1 MSFKFIEN
9 KLREIVATNFGV
21 DVNDLCVKTTNGITF
36 MVNTH
41 PDLEKLPF
49 NGLRLAKTSGS
60 SMEELLVLLLKSIA
74 TNLSFNSAAGS
85 KCSAKSTP
93 TSIY

>member
-1 MSFKFIEN
+1 
-9 KLREIVATNFGV
+9 
-21 DVNDLCVKTTNGITF
+21 
-36 MVNTH
+36 
-41 PDLEKLPF
+41 
-49 NGLRLAKTSGS
+49 
-60 SMEELLVLLLKSIA
+60 LLLKSIA

>member
-1 MSFKFIEN
+1 MLSFSFKP
-9 KLREIVATNFGV
+9 LQGS
-21 DVNDLCVKTTNGITF
+21 L
-36 MVNTH
+36 
-41 PDLEKLPF
+41 LLF

-60 SMEELLVLLLKSIA
+60 SMEELLALLLKSIA